1 MSRKLMTIL
10 LSSTLV
16 FANVSTPAWSA
27 TAVSGAPQ
35 TASSAS
41 SDPVKNQAPLPP
53 AGAAGIKQAQGLT
66 DSPALMIAIAVG
78 VIALIWI
85 LVDDDGEDSGA
96 PVGTFP

>member
-10 LSSTLV
+10 LSSALV
-16 FANVSTPAWSA
+16 FANVSTTAWSA
-27 TAVSGAPQ
+27 TGSSGAPQ
-35 TASSAS
+35 TSSSAS

-66 DSPALMIAIAVG
+66 DSPVLMIAIAIG

-85 LVDDDGEDSGA
+85 LVDDDGEDDSA
-96 PVGTFP
+96 PTGTFP